1 MKVIA
6 MTTYYLKT
14 QLNKGLNRNMK
25 NTYFEKCNQIIDE
38 IIRLRNKS
46 SIKELSNSEKAK
58 INEVLETI
66 IKVK

>member
-1 MKVIA
+1 
-6 MTTYYLKT
+6 
-14 QLNKGLNRNMK
+14 MK

-66 IKVK
+66 IIKGF

>member
-1 MKVIA
+1 
-6 MTTYYLKT
+6 
-14 QLNKGLNRNMK
+14 MK

-46 SIKELSNSEKAK
+46 SIKELSNIEKAK

-66 IKVK
+66 IKV